1 MALLFQSNFKMDYYN
16 NNSIVF
22 LDGNYIKATDASCS
36 MYAQTLHYGYGMFEG
51 LRAYNTNNG
60 TKIFK
65 AEAHFERLRYSAEM
79 LHVPFHY
86 EMDEMIQIWY
96 ALLEKNKLK
105 DAYIRPLLFA
115 KEPNMMLTPPKT
127 SCMFIAV
134 WEWGKYLG
142 NDLLRVVMSSYER
155 PGPKSFPMEAKASG
169 LYVNSTLATAE
180 AKRKGYDEALLQDQN
195 GFIAE
200 GPGANFFYEKD
211 GVLYTPP
218 RGNILPGITR
228 NTIIDLAKEMRI
240 PIEEKH
246 FTFDEVKGADGA
258 FFTGTAAEIAGIA
271 SINDIPFKYDFDKT
285 LGAKLAIRYK
295 EVVMGL

>member
-1 MALLFQSNFKMDYYN
+1 MNYYN

-22 LDGNYIKATDASCS
+22 LDGKYIKASDASCS

-51 LRAYNTNNG
+51 LRAYNTAKG

-65 AEAHFERLRYSAEM
+65 AEAHFERLKYSAKM

-86 EMDEMIQIWY
+86 EMDEMIQTWY
-96 ALLEKNKLK
+96 TLLEKNNLK

-115 KEPNMMLTPPKT
+115 KEPNMMLTPPKE

-142 NDLLRVVMSSYER
+142 NDLLRLVISSYER
-155 PGPKSFPMEAKASG
+155 PSPKSFPMEAKASG

-180 AKRKGYDEALLQDQN
+180 AKEKGYDEALLLDQDGN
-195 GFIAE
+195 IAE

-211 GVLYTPP
+211 GVLFTPP
-218 RGNILPGITR
+218 RGKILPGITR
-228 NTIIDLAKEMRI
+228 NTIIELARELSI
-240 PIEEKH
+240 PLEEKH
-246 FTFDEVKGADGA
+246 FTFDAVKGADGA

-271 SINDIPFKYDFDKT
+271 SINDIPFKLDFEKT
-285 LGAKLAIRYK
+285 MGARLSKRYK
-295 EVVMGL
+295 DVVMGL